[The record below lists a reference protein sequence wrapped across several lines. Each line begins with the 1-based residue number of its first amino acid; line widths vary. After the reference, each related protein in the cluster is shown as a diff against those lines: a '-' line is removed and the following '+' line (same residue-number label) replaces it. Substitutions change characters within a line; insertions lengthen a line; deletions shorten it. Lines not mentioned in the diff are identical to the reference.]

1 MENLRDEVKS
11 KALYQEEM
19 EAHPRFSPEE
29 DWLGYLPMAVNGV
42 PQLEDMGEGN
52 YKVLKTPCW
61 DEEQR
66 ITVRSRAGID
76 LPAIIKA
83 NQNDRIQYHYVGWP
97 EDSDAWIMKNDD
109 RIVLKSEREEIPL
122 HSAKFLA
129 SGELDSSALGIEDQ
143 EGKATKL
150 KIAAGAVVRGISTGD
165 GWVHVMKVNCADIQD
180 MQTCNS
186 YVNIC
191 HWVNGVRDLDEYNYV
206 TGELRGSVELNSIR
220 RSACQVGRD
229 PLPEWKSY
237 WLPMTWKGRNLL
249 TKKETGPVSTYEL
262 TKPDEVMQKG
272 IDKRI
277 TANMDN
283 KVNNKRA
290 LADCLSGK
298 KWDPK
303 KKNNK
308 NAEQREAEEEEL
320 QTKEAKVDK
329 IDTWL
334 GVSDSDMES
343 CLKEHMR
350 ENAGGWVPWG
360 ATVKGHELTVEGKRW
375 LHVVPGG
382 PLFHHLVEG
391 DAWGKHVF
399 LGFDVKGSGA
409 IEGKGYAPGWGRFD
423 IYGTNPGHLAPTHGE
438 AGPVQ
443 ENGKATGVFHMKIEF
458 WPSGSN
464 KDSQKSVLGLRLGWK
479 GDALTGQG
487 YYESD
492 TVLLLGLL
500 LRAQMYNQP
509 REALHLLGIAS
520 KPLLRDEQR
529 DIQRLFCWIRR

>member
-1 MENLRDEVKS
+1 
-11 KALYQEEM
+11 
-19 EAHPRFSPEE
+19 
-29 DWLGYLPMAVNGV
+29 
-42 PQLEDMGEGN
+42 
-52 YKVLKTPCW
+52 
-61 DEEQR
+61 
-66 ITVRSRAGID
+66 
-76 LPAIIKA
+76 
-83 NQNDRIQYHYVGWP
+83 
-97 EDSDAWIMKNDD
+97 
-109 RIVLKSEREEIPL
+109 
-122 HSAKFLA
+122 
-129 SGELDSSALGIEDQ
+129 
-143 EGKATKL
+143 
-150 KIAAGAVVRGISTGD
+150 
-165 GWVHVMKVNCADIQD
+165 
-180 MQTCNS
+180 
-186 YVNIC
+186 
-191 HWVNGVRDLDEYNYV
+191 
-206 TGELRGSVELNSIR
+206 
-220 RSACQVGRD
+220 
-229 PLPEWKSY
+229 
-237 WLPMTWKGRNLL
+237 
-249 TKKETGPVSTYEL
+249 L

-438 AGPVQ
+438 TGPVQ

-479 GDALTGQG
+479 GDALTGQATTNPIQCYCWG
-487 YYESD
+487 FYCEPKC
-492 TVLLLGLL
+492 TI
-500 LRAQMYNQP
+500 NQ
-509 REALHLLGIAS
+509 EKHFIFSALHPSPYSETSSETYKDFFVGSDAEDAHMTGIRIPENLPLNKVEDVSFTVVGLNRWMQGLSEAEEEQS
-520 KPLLRDEQR
+520 KKWNGDYP
-529 DIQRLFCWIRR
+529 RLPGSHF